1 MCFSF
6 SSSELHV
13 DALVGGKDLCVS
25 GSEGRQQQNCDI
37 AYYCY
42 ISVSLSVSL
51 SLFLCLSVSIFFLF
65 LSLSVHVGRVYEI
78 PVYGYVYARPR
89 CSISPKSHIP
99 YPEISST
106 CVHMFSCECSQFH
119 KNLSCWN
126 LNGGNYSDIIVSVA
140 KFSLWVK
147 SLNCVYLCIDP

>member
-42 ISVSLSVSL
+42 ISVSLSL
-51 SLFLCLSVSIFFLF
+51 SLYLSFSVYLFLF
-65 LSLSVHVGRVYEI
+65 FSYFYPYLFTQDVCTKYLYTDMYMPVLVVLSHPKAISRILKFLQHAYICSPANVRNFIRIFLVGTLTVEITAILS
-78 PVYGYVYARPR
+78 
-89 CSISPKSHIP
+89 
-99 YPEISST
+99 
-106 CVHMFSCECSQFH
+106 FQQQNFH
-119 KNLSCWN
+119 SE
-126 LNGGNYSDIIVSVA
+126 
-140 KFSLWVK
+140 
-147 SLNCVYLCIDP
+147 